1 MPSVEISSGKR
12 LFLVGL
18 VVSLTATALLAI
30 GILLFAEFDDTSA
43 RVLAT
48 TGLIGLFSLLSLPA
62 SLLLDR
68 GEARLLGFATIAAAA
83 VGLVLSFVLI
93 WGEVDDDTA
102 TSWAVTIALAAG
114 ALAQAAATT
123 SRHRATDSATLRGLY
138 FGAIAAGAL
147 LAVMLS
153 WAAWGDVE
161 DGTFYRFVGALA
173 VADLLLVLLQ
183 PAVRRMGRAPT
194 RTASRLVLTLDAR
207 PSEEAVAAAVDA
219 LERHGLHVE
228 NVDTRG

>member
-1 MPSVEISSGKR
+1 MEISSGKR
-12 LFLVGL
+12 LFLIGL

-43 RVLAT
+43 RILAT
-48 TGLIGLFSLLSLPA
+48 TGLIGLFNLLSLPA

-68 GEARLLGFATIAAAA
+68 GEARLLGYATIATAAI
-83 VGLVLSFVLI
+83 GLVLSFVLI

-114 ALAQAAATT
+114 AL
-123 SRHRATDSATLRGLY
+123 
-138 FGAIAAGAL
+138 

-153 WAAWGDVE
+153 WAAWEDV
-161 DGTFYRFVGALA
+161 DDDTFYRFVGALA

-183 PAVRRMGRAPT
+183 PAVRRMGRASA

-207 PSEEAVAAAVDA
+207 PSEEAVAAAVGA
-219 LERHGLHVE
+219 RAARPPRRERRYEGLNRAIIRRV
-228 NVDTRG
+228 